1 MSYSSTQ
8 MVTKTSTFTSTHASY
23 IAAKVATDLKRMQRF
38 YGEPS
43 DKSIDNYEAEVILLL
58 KHGYLKKVS
67 YGFLRNGSWTE
78 PTLIYTSNELTGAAN
93 DDPGKIRPGQDIANA
108 VFYSF
113 LEYSDAWFR
122 LSDKE
127 RELFEKNLPIQRGTG
142 NTPGINGYLDNDRT
156 YSSGGRALS
165 RSSVRSFS

>member
-8 MVTKTSTFTSTHASY
+8 TVTKTSTFTSTHASY

-38 YGEPS
+38 YGKPYDEA
-43 DKSIDNYEAEVILLL
+43 IYNFEAEVILLL
-58 KHGYLKKVS
+58 KHGYLKKVF
-67 YGFLRNGSWTE
+67 YGFKRNGLWIE
-78 PTLIYTSNELTGAAN
+78 PTLIYTSSELSAAAN
-93 DDPGKIRPGQDIANA
+93 DDPGKIRPGQDITNA

-113 LEYSDAWFR
+113 LEYSDTWFN

-127 RELFEKNLPIQRGTG
+127 RESFEKNLPIQRGVG
-142 NTPGINGYLDNDRT
+142 SIPGINGYLDNDRT